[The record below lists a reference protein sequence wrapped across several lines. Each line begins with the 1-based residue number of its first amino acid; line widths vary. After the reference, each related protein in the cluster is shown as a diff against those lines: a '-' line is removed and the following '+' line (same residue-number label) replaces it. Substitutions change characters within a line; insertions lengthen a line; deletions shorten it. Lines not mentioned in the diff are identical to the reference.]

1 MELNARWHRAC
12 PLCRII
18 RSIVSYRLTVDSIN
32 RTRPAWTTTT
42 TKRNRSSLV
51 GNRTYR
57 SHVSSTCRIATFT
70 RRSITLTK
78 KHGMTSEQEEA
89 EQVGNLYNSILT
101 TRYFSFVQLVSGI
114 TFVCRVVT
122 RVSRH

>member
-1 MELNARWHRAC
+1 MELNARWHRGC

-32 RTRPAWTTTT
+32 RTQPAWTTTRRKET
-42 TKRNRSSLV
+42 EV

-101 TRYFSFVQLVSGI
+101 ARYFSFVQLVSGI